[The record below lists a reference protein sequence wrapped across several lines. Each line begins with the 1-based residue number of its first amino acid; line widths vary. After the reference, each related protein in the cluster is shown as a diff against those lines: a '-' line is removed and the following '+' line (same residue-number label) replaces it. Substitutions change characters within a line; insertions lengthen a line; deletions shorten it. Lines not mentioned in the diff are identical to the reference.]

1 MDSLIRSLLFPVRR
15 ALGGAPGFR
24 PIYRHLPSEG
34 RCKECWA
41 PFEGIFAIPFR
52 LVQIVRSRKNP
63 NLCTM

>member
-1 MDSLIRSLLFPVRR
+1 MILPLLYPIRRV
-15 ALGGAPGFR
+15 LGGSPGFR
-24 PIYRHLPSEG
+24 PIYRRLPTDH

-41 PFEGIFAIPFR
+41 PFAGTFAIPFR